1 MPTAIALLKIDHRK
15 VTDTAERILEIPAV
29 TEVYSISGPN
39 DLMVIIRSD
48 SVDMIE
54 TVITDQLLKM
64 DGIVASETMFAF
76 RSYDKRE
83 GGRAI
88 AVD

>member
-1 MPTAIALLKIDHRK
+1 
-15 VTDTAERILEIPAV
+15 
-29 TEVYSISGPN
+29 
-39 DLMVIIRSD
+39 MVIIKSD

>member
-15 VTDTAERILEIPAV
+15 VTATAERILEIPAV

-54 TVITDQLLKM
+54 TVITDQLLKL

>member
-39 DLMVIIRSD
+39 DLMVIIKSD

-76 RSYDKRE
+76 RSYEKRE
-83 GGRAI
+83 GGKAI
-88 AVD
+88 DVE